1 METIKNFFENFKAE
15 NEKKLASIIKESIS
29 DRGFDWSTLDQ
40 TIKNELEKIEAVY
53 KTQFIG
59 SNNDETQDDTN

>member
-1 METIKNFFENFKAE
+1 METIKNFFENFE
-15 NEKKLASIIKESIS
+15 TQNEKELAAIIKESIS

-40 TIKNELEKIEAVY
+40 TIENELEKIESEY

-59 SNNDETQDDTN
+59 SDNGKTQDDTN